1 MLLLYFSLFFV
12 FSTIQVN
19 KDIEFMLKILAS
31 ENAICQLLNV
41 SSRKEHKISASV
53 IDGNDY

>member
-41 SSRKEHKISASV
+41 SSSKEHKISASV